1 MQRHLLLGL
10 AGLPALLSAQR
21 VSVTC
26 SFSTVAANGET
37 CDSMAATWGLDAA
50 TFQSLNPKAKCP
62 EVIGGEQYCVVGTV
76 TTVTGEPTTA
86 PATTSTQTTTTTTTT
101 EVTSTTVP
109 GNGITTPVPVQPNLV
124 SNCNKF
130 YFVNKGDNCADI
142 TARYNLDLSDF
153 LEWNPKAGNSCS
165 GLWAD
170 AYACVSVIGYVPKSK
185 PEPTSTKPPT
195 ATGNGIP
202 TPLPTQPGMTDG
214 CNKFYLVKPGETCAD
229 IASRNGI
236 SLSDFVQWNPQAG
249 NTCSG
254 LWANAY
260 ACLGMVAFSL
270 KSRFRVDC
278 TGDAHN
284 VVNIA
289 GDQGQCIN
297 TDCSVGSLDIAAAGV
312 CPDGEVQISYWEQ
325 PGCQGKW
332 FGYGYAKRG
341 ECRGLWTNGWK
352 FKAMHL
358 RCAKSQDD
366 CVNKGSC
373 VFYFEP
379 AQGVCQVTDV

>member
-26 SFSTVAANGET
+26 SFATVAANGET
-37 CDSMAATWGLDAA
+37 CNSMAASWGLDTA
-50 TFQSLNPKAKCP
+50 TFESLNPKAKCP

-86 PATTSTQTTTTTTTT
+86 PTTTSTQTTTTTTTT

-109 GNGITTPVPVQPNLV
+109 
-124 SNCNKF
+124 
-130 YFVNKGDNCADI
+130 
-142 TARYNLDLSDF
+142 
-153 LEWNPKAGNSCS
+153 
-165 GLWAD
+165 
-170 AYACVSVIGYVPKSK
+170 
-185 PEPTSTKPPT
+185 
-195 ATGNGIP
+195 
-202 TPLPTQPGMTDG
+202 
-214 CNKFYLVKPGETCAD
+214 
-229 IASRNGI
+229 
-236 SLSDFVQWNPQAG
+236 
-249 NTCSG
+249 
-254 LWANAY
+254 
-260 ACLGMVAFSL
+260 
-270 KSRFRVDC
+270 
-278 TGDAHN
+278 
-284 VVNIA
+284 
-289 GDQGQCIN
+289 GQCIN

-373 VFYFEP
+373 VYDPEP
-379 AQGVCQVTDV
+379 AQGVCQVTNV